1 MAAKYNKQQALQV
14 VASNGYANS
23 QLTGEDAYVMFGR
36 LGYHNHISMT
46 VKTEGNADRFG
57 ISLVRSVD
65 AKKYYTLMVN
75 PEAGGEKRKVNFEQ
89 EGEEGKG
96 FIEAIDGYEVPRP
109 EDNTYQIDIY
119 TDNSVCVIYI
129 NDNVCYTN
137 RIYGIQNNNW
147 SINSYGGMVTVSD
160 VKVSQY

>member
-1 MAAKYNKQQALQV
+1 
-14 VASNGYANS
+14 
-23 QLTGEDAYVMFGR
+23 
-36 LGYHNHISMT
+36 MT
-46 VKTEGNADRFG
+46 VKTEGDADRFG
-57 ISLVRSVD
+57 ISLVRSAN
-65 AKKYYTLMVN
+65 AKKYYTMMVN
-75 PEAGGEKRKVNFEQ
+75 PEADGAKRKVNFEQ

-119 TDNSVCVIYI
+119 TDNSVCVMYI

-147 SINSYGGMVTVSD
+147 SINSYGGAVTVSN
-160 VKVSQY
+160 VKVTQY